1 MQKCKFLESFIFC
14 PKCGGEF
21 LDNNVKSKKCV
32 KCGFTF
38 YFNPSAAVVAIIKNN
53 NDEILV
59 ATRAKD
65 PAKGSYDLPGGFV
78 DSFESAEMSVCREV
92 KEECN
97 LDVTSTSYLFSIPN
111 IYTYSNFD
119 VHTLDTF
126 FECRVDN
133 INTLK
138 AADDVAHLQFIAA
151 KDIDI
156 SKFGLT
162 SIREGLRQ
170 YINLTFSL

>member
-92 KEECN
+92 KEESN